1 MIRELGY
8 CSGIENYSRYLSGR
22 NPGEPPPCL
31 FDYVPPNA
39 MLIIDES
46 HVTVPQLGAM
56 YKGDR
61 SRKETLVEHGFRL
74 PSALDNRP
82 LRFDEFES
90 LAPQTIYVSATPGDF
105 ERQRSDSI
113 VEQLAE
119 EERARAE
126 ALLRETND
134 SLEATV
140 AARTRELE
148 SALVRAEAADRTK
161 SAFLATMSHE
171 LRTPLN
177 SILGFTGIILQ
188 GLAGPLTEEQTK
200 QLGMV
205 RDSARHLLELIGDV
219 LDISKI
225 EAGQLEVR
233 AAPFDLRAALDRVTD
248 VVKPM
253 VEKKALALA
262 VGLSPDVGTIV
273 SDRRRVE
280 QILLNLV
287 NNAVKFTD
295 VGQLT
300 ITVTLDALSDDAE
313 GSAAPARVVRIAV
326 ADTGVGIAPDDL
338 PALFTPFHQI
348 DTGLTRQ
355 HEGTGLGLAI
365 CRRLTELLGGT
376 IGVASQ
382 LGQGSTFTVTLPLE
396 PTGHAS

>member
-1 MIRELGY
+1 MNRGWNDAFGLDRYEWIGSTAFDLVPPDVATRIRESDAEVLRLDRTVEIPDDLVFLRGQQLHWNCFKFPFRNSAGEMLLG
-8 CSGIENYSRYLSGR
+8 GIAIDVTGR
-22 NPGEPPPCL
+22 
-31 FDYVPPNA
+31 
-39 MLIIDES
+39 
-46 HVTVPQLGAM
+46 H
-56 YKGDR
+56 
-61 SRKETLVEHGFRL
+61 
-74 PSALDNRP
+74 
-82 LRFDEFES
+82 
-90 LAPQTIYVSATPGDF
+90 
-105 ERQRSDSI
+105 
-113 VEQLAE
+113 LAE

-188 GLAGPLTEEQTK
+188 GLAGPLAEEQTK

-233 AAPFDLRAALDRVTD
+233 AAPFDLRAAIDRVTD

-396 PTGHAS
+396 PKGHAS